1 MKMRRLNATVLAL
14 VVVSTAAT
22 GQVEAPDS
30 EEFPG
35 VLEEVIVTARKIG
48 AENTL
53 AVPMSTSVITADL
66 IDKRDLQGMDDYLRY
81 QPGTNYVDRGVSRNS
96 AIIRG
101 ITADPGRGGA
111 IAGIYIDE
119 TPVQGLGFAGGSPDL
134 KLVDIE
140 RVEVLRGPQ
149 GTLYGGGSMSGT
161 VRTLTRAPD
170 TGGFDGEVRLGGSQ
184 TSGDGDFN
192 YEAQAMLNLPFADER
207 LALRAVVYRFENS
220 GYVENVAVSDPV
232 KLQGVDI
239 FGARLSDHTDDR
251 GKSEIDGYR
260 LSALWHPSDAL
271 DVRLTAMGQEI
282 DQDGFPTTDALQG
295 PFEQSRYARLDG
307 SDENLFD
314 DLELYNLLIE
324 YGQAT
329 WSLLSSTSW
338 TDYEYGFDWD
348 VGLFF
353 YDALGGLEPP
363 YWLYQAGQN
372 EVFTEELRWVWD
384 AGGRWRLLIGGFY
397 EDRSTGFDQAL
408 NFEGDPNLDPFGGFF
423 DSMDRVEDD
432 LEQVS
437 LFADLTFDLSDRWEA
452 TIGGRYFDFDQAARS
467 LLVGE
472 TSENSSS
479 ESGDT
484 WKAGLNW
491 RPGGDRMEESPLVY
505 LTWSQGFRPGR
516 PVAAAPARCDPDGDG
531 VIDGIGLPF
540 KDIESDE
547 VESLEVGYKTEFA
560 RRRVSLQAAVFDVSW
575 DGIPIEIPVPDPCA
589 FTLPF
594 NAGSAESQGVEF
606 ALSAL
611 LTDSLK
617 LDLTGSWVDAELT
630 EDAPGLG
637 QDGDRL
643 PGSPN
648 FNASLGIEYEF
659 DWHDFAGWVRGDL
672 AWVGDYYSTLQE
684 TRPELGDYTTLDF
697 SAGLDLQSWTFEVF
711 VKNLTDSDELTW
723 ANPIWAPYPRGSV
736 LRPRTI
742 GARLGYYFGK

>member
-1 MKMRRLNATVLAL
+1 MIRQISSLLAL
-14 VVVSTAAT
+14 LIISAPAV
-22 GQVEAPDS
+22 GQVEDQENDQS
-30 EEFPG
+30 PG

-53 AVPMSTSVITADL
+53 FVPMSTSVITADI

-134 KLVDIE
+134 KLVDVE
-140 RVEVLRGPQ
+140 RAEVLRGPQ

-161 VRTLTRAPD
+161 VRTLTRAPN
-170 TGGFDGEVRLGGSQ
+170 TGAFDGEVKLGGSQ

-192 YEAQAMLNLPFADER
+192 YEAQAMVNLPLGDEHFAF
-207 LALRAVVYRFENS
+207 RAVVYRFENS
-220 GYVENVAVSDPV
+220 GYVENVASTDPV
-232 KLQGVDI
+232 KLQGGDA
-239 FGARLSDHTDDR
+239 FGARLSDRPDER
-251 GKSEIDGYR
+251 GNSEIDGYR
-260 LSALWHPSDAL
+260 LSALWHVSDRL
-271 DVRLTAMGQEI
+271 DIRLTAMGQEI

-314 DLELYNLLIE
+314 DLELYSLLIE
-324 YGQAT
+324 YNQQN

-353 YDALGGLEPP
+353 LDALGGQEPP

-384 AGGRWRLLIGGFY
+384 AGGRWRLLVGGYY
-397 EDRSTGFDQAL
+397 EDRSTGFDQVL
-408 NFEGDPNLDPFGGFF
+408 NFEGDPSTDPFGGLFN
-423 DSMDRVEDD
+423 SIDRTEDD
-432 LEQVS
+432 VEQISV
-437 LFADLTFDLSDRWEA
+437 FADLTLELGEQWEA
-452 TIGGRYFDFDQAARS
+452 TVGGRHFDFDQTGRGVF
-467 LLVGE
+467 LGE
-472 TSENSSS
+472 ASESSSS

-484 WKAGLNW
+484 WKAGINW
-491 RPGGDRMEESPLVY
+491 RPKGETTEESPLVY
-505 LTWSQGFRPGR
+505 VLWSQGFRPGH
-516 PVAAAPARCDPDGDG
+516 PVAGAPPRCDPDGDG
-531 VIDGIGLPF
+531 VIDEIGLPF

-547 VESLEVGYKTEFA
+547 IESLEVGYKTEFA
-560 RRRVSLQAAVFDVSW
+560 QQRVSLQTAVFDISW

-594 NAGSAESQGVEF
+594 NAGSAESQGIEF
-606 ALSAL
+606 VLSAL
-611 LTDSLK
+611 LTDRLK

-637 QDGDRL
+637 LAGDRL
-643 PGSPN
+643 PGSPK
-648 FNASLGIEYEF
+648 FNAALGIEYDF
-659 DWHDFAGWVRGDL
+659 DWREYPGWVRGDV

-684 TRPELGDYTTLDF
+684 TQPKLGDYTTLDF
-697 SAGLDLQSWTFEVF
+697 SAGLDVNSWTIEIF

-742 GARLGYYFGK
+742 GARFAYRFGHP